1 MKTTVTHH
9 ISEPILMAYA
19 TGSLSEAFSLVVASH
34 LSLCDTCRAAVAAY
48 EAVGGALIEGDDR
61 AQMDEDALDALWA
74 KVNAREDV
82 AVEVERAAPKHG
94 VLPGPLQA
102 YVGGDLDAVKWR
114 SVGGGLKQAVIK
126 AGRRDSVRLLS
137 IPAGTAVP
145 DHTHKGT
152 ELTLVLQGAFS
163 DDGETFRRG
172 DVEVADDAVDHQPVA
187 CAGEDC
193 ICLAATEHALRFH
206 GLIPRIAQRFMGI

>member
-61 AQMDEDALDALWA
+61 AKMDEDALDALWA
-74 KVNAREDV
+74 KVDAREDV
-82 AVEVERAAPKHG
+82 AVEVERAAPKDG

-145 DHTHKGT
+145 DHTHRGT

-163 DDGETFRRG
+163 D
-172 DVEVADDAVDHQPVA
+172 
-187 CAGEDC
+187 
-193 ICLAATEHALRFH
+193 
-206 GLIPRIAQRFMGI
+206 